1 MTGIVAVGVFQ
12 GLMPCWPSC
21 ERGMPLAARMQL
33 SRWLLAAGMSP
44 PFFFPSLTCRPLLT
58 TAAFS
63 PVRLGARG
71 SCCVGN
77 PQQAL
82 VKCSPF

>member
-44 PFFFPSLTCRPLLT
+44 LFLPL
-58 TAAFS
+58 S
-63 PVRLGARG
+63 DV
-71 SCCVGN
+71 
-77 PQQAL
+77 
-82 VKCSPF
+82 